1 MCIHS
6 YEEVV
11 RVGPNMMALASLQ
24 KKETGHS
31 TDMQWVCKET
41 EREHHVKTEDWSDAR
56 KSQGI
61 QLPANT
67 RS

>member
-31 TDMQWVCKET
+31 TDMQ
-41 EREHHVKTEDWSDAR
+41 
-56 KSQGI
+56 
-61 QLPANT
+61 
-67 RS
+67 